1 MDPCGSSVMSLLQRT
16 SRKNSSTNN
25 INENVSNNYGHSC
38 SKPKTTVS
46 HELSKYLAAL
56 RPWSFTSS
64 FTPVAL
70 GSALA
75 LSHVDFDQFSLLIS
89 LITCL
94 TALSVHAA
102 GNLVN
107 TYYDYT
113 RGIDSKKKKDAASH
127 NNKTLVL
134 VDYLLSPADIA
145 WLGGFFYVVGCCGF
159 LLLTWMSPAR
169 MEHLAL
175 VYFGGLS
182 GSFLYTGG
190 LGLKYIALGD
200 VVVFLTFGPLT
211 VVFAFL
217 SQTGRLATEPIIY
230 AIPLAVNAEA
240 ILHCNNTRHLE
251 SDREAGIVTLAIIL
265 GHTGSY
271 ILFAMLLFSP
281 YISFV
286 YLGLHYTKWYF
297 LPLLTVFES
306 FKLEKLFRCRQF
318 DEMPQ
323 KVARLNFVFGL
334 LYVLACVMAGKI

>member
-1 MDPCGSSVMSLLQRT
+1 MLD
-16 SRKNSSTNN
+16 STVNN
-25 INENVSNNYGHSC
+25 VGESVSNNHGHNS
-38 SKPKTTVS
+38 SDKPKNNNNTSLS

-75 LSHVDFDQFSLLIS
+75 LSHVEFDQFSLLIS

-113 RGIDSKKKKDAASH
+113 RGIDSKKKKGDGGSS
-127 NNKTLVL
+127 NKTLVL
-134 VDYLLSPADIA
+134 VDYLLSPADIS

-159 LLLTWMSPAR
+159 LLLTWLSPAR

-217 SQTGRLATEPIIY
+217 SQTGKLATEPIIY
-230 AIPLAVNAEA
+230 ALPLAINAEA
-240 ILHCNNTRHLE
+240 ILHSNNTRHLE
-251 SDREAGIVTLAIIL
+251 SDRAAGIVTLAIIL

-271 ILFAMLLFSP
+271 ILFTMLLFSP

-297 LPLLTVFES
+297 LPLLTVFEA
-306 FKLEKLFRCRQF
+306 FKLEKLFRCRQL

-323 KVARLNFVFGL
+323 KVAWLNFVFGL
-334 LYVLACVMAGKI
+334 FYVLACVMAGKK

>member
-1 MDPCGSSVMSLLQRT
+1 MDPCGSSVMSLLHRASQKT
-16 SRKNSSTNN
+16 SNSSANN
-25 INENVSNNYGHSC
+25 VNESVSNKYGHNSG
-38 SKPKTTVS
+38 KQKTTVS
-46 HELSKYLAAL
+46 YELSKYLAAL

-75 LSHVDFDQFSLLIS
+75 LSHVEFDQFSLLIS

-113 RGIDSKKKKDAASH
+113 RGIDSKKKKDDASH

-190 LGLKYIALGD
+190 LGSQIHSSRRCGRFSH
-200 VVVFLTFGPLT
+200 VRTFNCR
-211 VVFAFL
+211 VCFSFADRQTCNRTNNLCNTL
-217 SQTGRLATEPIIY
+217 S
-230 AIPLAVNAEA
+230 
-240 ILHCNNTRHLE
+240 C
-251 SDREAGIVTLAIIL
+251 
-265 GHTGSY
+265 
-271 ILFAMLLFSP
+271 
-281 YISFV
+281 
-286 YLGLHYTKWYF
+286 
-297 LPLLTVFES
+297 
-306 FKLEKLFRCRQF
+306 
-318 DEMPQ
+318 
-323 KVARLNFVFGL
+323 
-334 LYVLACVMAGKI
+334 